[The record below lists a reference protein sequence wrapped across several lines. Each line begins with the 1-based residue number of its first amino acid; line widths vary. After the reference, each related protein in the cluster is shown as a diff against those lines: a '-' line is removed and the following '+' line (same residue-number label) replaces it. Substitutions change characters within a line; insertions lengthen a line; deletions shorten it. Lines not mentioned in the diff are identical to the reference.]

1 MFAEAPKPALKLQ
14 MSKRLKIFFGV
25 LLSLI
30 ILCHVGA
37 FFTGY
42 FIFNA
47 IIDTESDFSPGNINI
62 TIHNLTHPFDR
73 IEPASKEIDTSPWFN
88 GKSEDVYI
96 TSHDGLKLHA
106 YRVKNTGQSANG
118 NYVILVHG
126 YGGTGRSMTEFA
138 GHFYKSGYH
147 LLSVDLRANGQSE
160 GRYIGMGWLDRIDLS
175 GWIDFITKENPNA
188 RIVLFGVSMG
198 GAAVMNT
205 TGENLPENVVA
216 AIEDSGF
223 SVIFDEIERLIWN
236 GYRFPPLPFL
246 YISSVVSEIK
256 AGYSFKDASCL
267 AQLQKSRTPTL
278 FIHGTADT
286 VVPHEMLA
294 LNYNACASEKQM
306 LSVEGAG
313 HIRSVTTDGELY
325 WRTVDEFLEKYV

>member
-1 MFAEAPKPALKLQ
+1 
-14 MSKRLKIFFGV
+14 MSKRLKIFVGV
-25 LLSLI
+25 LLSLV
-30 ILCHVGA
+30 ILCNIGA

-42 FIFNA
+42 MMFNV
-47 IIDTESDFSPGNINI
+47 IIDTESDFSPGNINT

-73 IEPASKEIDTSPWFN
+73 IQPASKEVDTSPWFH

-96 TSHDGLKLHA
+96 NSYDGLRLHA
-106 YRVKNTGQSANG
+106 YRVKNTGQNANG

-126 YGGTGRSMTEFA
+126 YGGTGRSMTVFA
-138 GHFYKSGYH
+138 EHFYKSGYH

-160 GRYIGMGWLDRIDLS
+160 GRYLGFGWLDRLDLVD
-175 GWIDFITKENPNA
+175 WTTFITNENPSA
-188 RIVLFGVSMG
+188 KIVLFGVSMG

-205 TGENLPENVVA
+205 TGEKLPENVVA

-223 SVIFDEIERLIWN
+223 SVIFDEIERLSWN
-236 GYRFPPLPFL
+236 GYHFPPLPFL

-267 AQLQKSRTPTL
+267 TQLQKSRTPTL
-278 FIHGTADT
+278 FIHGTADA
-286 VVPHEMLA
+286 VVPHEMLT
-294 LNYNACASEKQM
+294 LNYNACISEKQM

-313 HIRSVTTDGELY
+313 HIRSVSTDETLY
-325 WRTVDEFLEKYV
+325 WRTVDEFLEKYG

>member
-1 MFAEAPKPALKLQ
+1 M
-14 MSKRLKIFFGV
+14 MNKRRKKV
-25 LLSLI
+25 LAVILSLV
-30 ILCHVGA
+30 ILCNLSA
-37 FFTGY
+37 FFVGY
-42 FIFNA
+42 MMFN
-47 IIDTESDFSPGNINI
+47 IIVDTESDFSPGNIS
-62 TIHNLTHPFDR
+62 TTMHNLTHPFDR
-73 IEPASKEIDTSPWFN
+73 IEPASKEVDTSPWFN

-106 YRVKNTGQSANG
+106 YRVKNTGQNANG
-118 NYVILVHG
+118 NYVLLVHG
-126 YGGTGRSMTEFA
+126 YGGTGRSMTTFA
-138 GHFYKSGYH
+138 EHFYKSGYH

-160 GRYIGMGWLDRIDLS
+160 GRYLGFGWLDRLDLVE
-175 GWIDFITKENPNA
+175 WVNFIAADDPNTK
-188 RIVLFGVSMG
+188 IVLFGVSMG

-205 TGENLPENVVA
+205 TGEALPENVVA

-223 SVIFDEIERLIWN
+223 SVIFDEIERLSWN
-236 GYRFPPLPFL
+236 GYHFPPLPFL
-246 YISSVVSEIK
+246 YISSLVSEIK

-267 AQLQKSRTPTL
+267 TQLQKSKTPTL

-313 HIRSVTTDGELY
+313 HIRSVKTDRELY